1 MTWLRDAIERLI
13 AVGQTTEPMV
23 RDLHGLQRLRAT
35 GDLKAPPLPEA
46 LHCGSLESF
55 ARVVVRQCSECE
67 AVAEKAGR
75 NAADFAMSVFVRSPL
90 LVEAVFDAQ
99 DDYGRRNVFAS
110 ASCAQVQAFP
120 FDRYLDAE
128 DFIVRLQTGFMPDPR
143 TEVAEHD
150 TGDLA
155 AVLALAGSLRP
166 EKLTTLE
173 DDGVTQ
179 VATVRRTAG
188 RLAASAVKNPVA
200 LYPLGV
206 TFDEIAPPRWR
217 LILRLKQDGENMP
230 QLALFKAGDNLW
242 EMELRRAIAAKL
254 ELLLGRP
261 VLV

>member
-1 MTWLRDAIERLI
+1 MTWLRDAMERLI

-35 GDLKAPPLPEA
+35 GDLKAPPLLEP

-55 ARVVVRQCSECE
+55 ARVVVHSGEWKQGL
-67 AVAEKAGR
+67 V
-75 NAADFAMSVFVRSPL
+75 SVFVRSPL
-90 LVEAVFDAQ
+90 LVEAVLDAG
-99 DDYGRRNVFAS
+99 DDYGRRRVLAAAS
-110 ASCAQVQAFP
+110 SAQVQAFP

-128 DFIVRLQTGFMPDPR
+128 DFIVRLQTGFLPDARNDGP
-143 TEVAEHD
+143 EHD

-206 TFDEIAPPRWR
+206 TFADIAPPRWR
-217 LILRLKQDGENMP
+217 LILRLKQDGESMP

-242 EMELRRAIAAKL
+242 EMALRNAIAAKL
-254 ELLLGRP
+254 ELMLGRQ